1 MTSSADIS
9 FNRTQISNEASQKRV
24 YCPYIKSLI
33 LSALLNEFAWEQNYI
48 MLAFLCSKNA
58 SFSIPV

>member
-33 LSALLNEFAWEQNYI
+33 LSALLNEFAWEQIPNTN
-48 MLAFLCSKNA
+48 LASTLA
-58 SFSIPV
+58 MIA